1 MPDLPDW
8 VEEHK
13 ETGMEI
19 RQRGDN
25 YYAYKVTSEWD
36 PEKGRPQK
44 ITEAY
49 LGKVTPEGIVP
60 PKHKRKPESILETG
74 NVLLV
79 KELLEPV
86 AAPLQDAFP
95 GTWQTLLAAATLKC
109 CYQPP
114 LKRLQHHHETSW
126 SHRLW
131 PDATLSRNALTDR
144 VREWG
149 RAHGQRL
156 EVFRSLA
163 AKGDHLAI
171 DLTQV
176 YSASENIH
184 WLEQGYNAHQT
195 NQDQLQL
202 LLIYNLSGHVPV
214 FLKLLPGSIRDVSSL
229 QNAVEEAGFEDVVI
243 VVDKGFWS
251 SENFTALEQSGLG
264 YVAAVRRNASILEYV
279 PQDDYEAYFSWRDR
293 YVWAR
298 SYPATD
304 DRTVHHFLDMTARA
318 EEETTVLGKIEAGKE
333 DASILETQRD
343 RLGTL
348 ALLTNRELDAERAYE
363 RYKQRIEIE
372 STFDVLV
379 NTLESDK
386 TYMQDRAAID
396 GYLFVLFLA
405 LYAHSALLDRLRERE
420 LLDQYSVADVLSQLS
435 KAYRVVVEEDVI
447 ESEVPKQT
455 RDLANALGIPITQN
469 G

>member
-1 MPDLPDW
+1 MADLPDW

-19 RQRGDN
+19 RERSGN

-36 PEKGRPQK
+36 PEKGRAQK
-44 ITEAY
+44 ITEGY

-79 KELLEPV
+79 EDLLEPV
-86 AAPLQDAFP
+86 KEPLQNAFP
-95 GTWQTLLAAATLKC
+95 GTWQTLLAAAALKC

-126 SHRLW
+126 SCHLW

-156 EVFRSLA
+156 QVYRSLA
-163 AKGDHLAI
+163 AEGDHLAI

-176 YSASENIH
+176 YSESENID
-184 WLEQGYNAHQT
+184 WLEKGYNSHQEY
-195 NQDQLQL
+195 QDQLQL

-229 QNAVEEAGFEDVVI
+229 QNAVVEAGFEDVMI

-251 SENFTALEQSGLG
+251 SANFEALEESELG
-264 YVAAVRRNASILEYV
+264 YLAAVRRNANLLEYV
-279 PQDDYEAYFSWRDR
+279 PQDDYEEYFGWRDR
-293 YVWAR
+293 YVWGR
-298 SYPATD
+298 SYPAD
-304 DRTVHHFLDMTARA
+304 GDRTIHHFLDMTARA
-318 EEETTVLGKIEAGKE
+318 EEETTVLGLVEAGE
-333 DASILETQRD
+333 REPETIEEHRD
-343 RLGTL
+343 RMGTL
-348 ALLTNRELDAERAYE
+348 ALLTNRDLSSERAYE
-363 RYKQRIEIE
+363 LYKQRIEIE

-386 TYMQDRAAID
+386 TYMQDREAIE

-405 LYAHSALLDRLRERE
+405 LYAHSALLERLREAE
-420 LLDQYSVADVLSQLS
+420 LLDRFSVADVVTQLS
-435 KAYRVVVEEDVI
+435 KAYRVVVDGEVI

-455 RDLANALGIPITQN
+455 RDLAKALDAPITQN
-469 G
+469 E

>member
-1 MPDLPDW
+1 MADLPDW
-8 VEEHK
+8 VEEHR

-19 RQRGDN
+19 RERSGN

-36 PEKGRPQK
+36 PDKGRPQK
-44 ITEAY
+44 ITEGY

-79 KELLEPV
+79 EELLAPV
-86 AAPLQDAFP
+86 KEPLQDAFP

-126 SHRLW
+126 SSRLW
-131 PDATLSRNALTDR
+131 PEATLSKNALTDR

-156 EVFRSLA
+156 QVYRSLA
-163 AKGDHLAI
+163 AEGDHLAI

-176 YSASENIH
+176 YSDSENIE
-184 WLEQGYNAHQT
+184 WLEKGYNSHQE

-229 QNAVEEAGFEDVVI
+229 QNAVLEAGFEDVVI

-251 SENFTALEQSGLG
+251 SENFAALEQSGLG
-264 YVAAVRRNASILEYV
+264 YLAAVRRNATLLEYL
-279 PQDDYEAYFSWRDR
+279 PQDDYEEYFGWRDR

-298 SYPATD
+298 SYPAD
-304 DRTVHHFLDMTARA
+304 GDRTVHHFLDMTARA
-318 EEETTVLGKIEAGKE
+318 EEETTVLGQIDAGKRDE
-333 DASILETQRD
+333 ESIEGSRD

-348 ALLTNRELDAERAYE
+348 ALLTNRDLSSERAYE
-363 RYKQRIEIE
+363 LYKQRIEIE

-386 TYMQDRAAID
+386 TYMQDREAIE
-396 GYLFVLFLA
+396 GYLFMLFLA
-405 LYAHSALLDRLRERE
+405 LYAHSALLERLRDVE
-420 LLDQYSVADVLSQLS
+420 LLDRYSVADVLTQLS
-435 KAYRVVVEEDVI
+435 KAYRVVVDGEVI

-455 RDLANALGIPITQN
+455 RDLAKALDAPITQN
-469 G
+469 V